1 MFSRVVTAALFSG
14 CIAGL
19 LGGLLQL
26 YFVQPVLLHAELY
39 ESGQLTHFGSDPM
52 VYNHEGHRDFDIMR
66 DLLSLGFSMAIYVG
80 YGLIMVA
87 LMAFRIESD
96 QMVSIRQGLVWCLAG
111 FISVHLA
118 PGFGLPPEVPGVAS
132 ASLEAREIW
141 WGGTVLASTLAFW
154 IIAFGRTPI
163 SFGLA
168 IILLLAPHVIG
179 APEPDILRGPV
190 PPEIASHFAARAFG
204 VGITSWA
211 LLGLFSSYFLALS
224 ASENGD

>member
-39 ESGQLTHFGSDPM
+39 ESGQLTHFGSEPM

-96 QMVSIRQGLVWCLAG
+96 QMVSIRQGLVWGLAG

-132 ASLEAREIW
+132 ASLEARQIW
-141 WGGTVLASTLAFW
+141 WGVQYW
-154 IIAFGRTPI
+154 
-163 SFGLA
+163 
-168 IILLLAPHVIG
+168 HQ
-179 APEPDILRGPV
+179 
-190 PPEIASHFAARAFG
+190 
-204 VGITSWA
+204 
-211 LLGLFSSYFLALS
+211 LS
-224 ASENGD
+224 LSG